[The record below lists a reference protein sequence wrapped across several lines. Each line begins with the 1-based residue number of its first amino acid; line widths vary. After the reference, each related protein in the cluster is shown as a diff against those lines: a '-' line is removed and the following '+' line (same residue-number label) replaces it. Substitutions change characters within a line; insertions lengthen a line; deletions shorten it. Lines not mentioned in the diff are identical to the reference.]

1 MPPSFDPNG
10 NIVGLSGIPLCT
22 ITKISASGGGTYTP
36 PPGCTYVYCVVAA
49 GGGGGGGGFAAASGA
64 SGCGGGG
71 GSAGNWLIG
80 YYSANQSFSYN
91 IGAGGTAGGIGFA
104 GANGGITTWTPSS
117 TGTTETL
124 TAGRAGQPG
133 TATKGGAG
141 GQSLSQVIING
152 TNVLVSNFGG
162 AGSFGQNQNDVSY
175 TANPT
180 PPPAFFAT
188 PIWTDVP
195 EGGQGGGNIIGSV
208 TNTGA
213 GAGGG
218 GGGAKNTIGRTGGTG
233 YARIVEYYA

>member
-22 ITKISASGGGTYTP
+22 ITKISASGAGTYTP
-36 PPGCTYVYCVVAA
+36 PPGCTYIYCVVAA
-49 GGGGGGGGFAAASGA
+49 GAGGGGGGFAAASGA

-71 GSAGNWLIG
+71 GSAGNWLVG

-91 IGAGGTAGGIGFA
+91 IGAGGTAGGIGLA
-104 GANGGITTWTPSS
+104 GANGGITTWAPSS
-117 TGTTETL
+117 TGITETL

-141 GQSLSQVIING
+141 GQSLSQAIING
-152 TNVLVSNFGG
+152 TNVLVSGFGG
-162 AGSFGQNQNDVSY
+162 AGSFGQNQND
-175 TANPT
+175 N
-180 PPPAFFAT
+180 PAF
-188 PIWTDVP
+188 TDVP
-195 EGGQGGGNIIGSV
+195 EGGQGGGNIFGSV
-208 TNTGA
+208 TNTGS
-213 GAGGG
+213 GGGGG